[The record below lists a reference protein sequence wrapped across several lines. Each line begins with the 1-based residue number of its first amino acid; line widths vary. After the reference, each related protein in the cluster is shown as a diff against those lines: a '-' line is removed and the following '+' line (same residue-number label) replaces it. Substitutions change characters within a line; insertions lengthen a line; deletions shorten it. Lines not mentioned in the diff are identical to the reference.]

1 MASTTNLKLALPV
14 TGSLTGTWGTT
25 VNDSITSLL
34 DSAVAGT
41 TTLSV
46 DDNISLSDTPEV
58 ANTARQ
64 AIILW
69 TASNGATTRTI
80 TAPAR
85 SKVYVV
91 INAGTGPIIFRGDT
105 PTTGVTIATGETAQ
119 LVWNGSDFIKV
130 FASSGLV
137 FLAAVTPTAAANVD
151 FLSTFSANYDNY
163 LILGQDI
170 KFSASDTLRMRFAVA
185 GTADSGSN
193 YVNNANGPGIN
204 ASTLTTSFAASN
216 TVYTTGRGCTFNI
229 LVSNVND
236 TSIDLKSIDVSAISN
251 DSATVSSII
260 YLKQMNGYFAAN
272 AVSGFRLF
280 ANGGSNFAA
289 SGSVRVYGYKNS

>member
-1 MASTTNLKLALPV
+1 
-14 TGSLTGTWGTT
+14 
-25 VNDSITSLL
+25 L

-46 DDNISLSDTPEV
+46 NDNISLSDTPEV

-119 LVWNGSDFIKV
+119 LVWNGSDFVKV

-163 LILGQDI
+163 LILGTGI
-170 KFSASDTLRMRFAVA
+170 TFAASDSLSIRLAAA
-185 GTADSGSN
+185 GAADSGSN
-193 YVNNANGPGIN
+193 YVNLAAGPDLN
-204 ASTLTTSFAASN
+204 STGTATSVLVSN
-216 TVYTTGRGCTFNI
+216 TVAASPGKGCNFNI

-236 TSIDLKSIDVSAISN
+236 AVDFKAINTASISN
-251 DSATVSSII
+251 DSSSTNSYI
-260 YLKQMNGYFAAN
+260 YKQKLNSYFATN
-272 AVSGFRLF
+272 AVTGFRLF
-280 ANGGSNFAA
+280 ATGASNFAA
-289 SGSVRVYGYKNS
+289 GGTVRVYGYKNS